1 MILLDMLVYEPL
13 FFDSRF
19 DHHPKGVSPFFVW
32 RKPTSRVEKLQD
44 LLFSLSLQA
53 EAEEIL
59 ELLNSTVSFC
69 PRDIILDTER
79 VFWGPGGR
87 VTELLW
93 RKMKL
98 WI

>member
-1 MILLDMLVYEPL
+1 MNHYFLIVGLIIIQKEFHHFL
-13 FFDSRF
+13 FR
-19 DHHPKGVSPFFVW
+19 W